1 MVSRKDCTTAVDR
14 RNPIYHPF
22 DLAHALDGNAENEV
36 FWAVHY
42 AKGMEIVGA
51 TFAAYY
57 CGCEEW

>member
-14 RNPIYHPF
+14 LESDISSFRLSTCIGRY
-22 DLAHALDGNAENEV
+22 AENEV